1 MSWALGLLAKH
12 VLIMS
17 NMIIYTNEG
26 NPLGLKLLVCA
37 NFAKIKNVELKIVN
51 LSGKNQYVCL
61 NKEEQ
66 SVG

>member
-1 MSWALGLLAKH
+1 
-12 VLIMS
+12 MS